1 MASITKGIFIVAAKR
16 TPFGAFG
23 GKLSSKTSIDLAEV
37 ASKAALA
44 AGNVNPEIINSVVVG
59 NVISSSSEDGPFI
72 SRHLLLRCGIP
83 LDRPA
88 LNVNRMCGSGFQAI
102 VTGAHDITMGDSK
115 VVLTAGSESM
125 SGAPFHLRNI
135 RFGTKLGADYKVEDH
150 LWSSGFDS
158 YCKTNMGGTA
168 ENLKN
173 TGSVGRKRMNFP
185 SAPNSG
191 GRLVSNE
198 QGFFAKEMAPV
209 LIKGKGGVET
219 SITTDEHPRPK
230 LPWRQWPNYPPFSKR
245 TAPSL
250 PELLRFFNFQGINDG
265 AGAVIIAS
273 EAALTEYNLTPLAR
287 LVGYGISG
295 VERHIMGI
303 GPVPA
308 IKKLLKISGKSLDQI
323 DLIEINEAFASQT
336 LAYQKELGI
345 DPAKLNVNGG
355 AVAIGHPVGAS
366 GSRITAHLAQ
376 ELK

>member
-44 AGNVNPEIINSVVVG
+44 AGNVNPEIIDSVVVG

-168 ENLKN
+168 ENLAEKYGISRQEADEFSFRSQQRWKAAN
-173 TGSVGRKRMNFP
+173 D
-185 SAPNSG
+185 
-191 GRLVSNE
+191 

-209 LIKGKGGVET
+209 TVKGKGGVET
-219 SITTDEHPRPK
+219 SITTDEHPRPNTTLEMMSK
-230 LPWRQWPNYPPFSKR
+230 LP
-245 TAPSL
+245 A
-250 PELLRFFNFQGINDG
+250 
-265 AGAVIIAS
+265 
-273 EAALTEYNLTPLAR
+273 
-287 LVGYGISG
+287 
-295 VERHIMGI
+295 
-303 GPVPA
+303 
-308 IKKLLKISGKSLDQI
+308 
-323 DLIEINEAFASQT
+323 
-336 LAYQKELGI
+336 KELDI

-366 GSRITAHLAQ
+366 GSRITAHLVQ
-376 ELK
+376 ELKRRGVKHGIGSACIGGGQGIALLLESL